1 MLKIKKITFKNL
13 LKVGN
18 QPIEY
23 DFVEYG
29 KNSNITVVTGKNG
42 TTKSCLL
49 DAISFAFFGKPYRK
63 INKNELINNI
73 NKSNLLVNIKFSY
86 NNIDYELTRGLKPN
100 VFELKQCNNNL
111 LNSGMKDLQSE
122 LESII
127 KIDNNI
133 FNQAVLIGCNY
144 SSFFELSSSNKRKVL
159 EELFNLD
166 FISTYSQFFKDKLK
180 EINREYDR
188 KEAKIEFLESCI
200 KKNKEEYNTN
210 LNDYKTK
217 KDEYNKIK
225 VKIEESINSIKQ
237 ELNELNNE
245 YKKLLPI
252 KEKYNIKK
260 QEYNYLLKSKKSLI
274 DELKILENKMAK
286 IKDKICP
293 TCNSIINHETNE
305 KLMAECKLKIES
317 VNKKIQETEEKI
329 KDILQNSISFNE
341 TDFNNIVKRIDE
353 LNKLIKN
360 HEKTIKN
367 IDDYKNLEPLIISL
381 REKIDEETKTKTVLE
396 QELKNIDSERKDIEK
411 VIEILSD
418 DGIKKTILKSYLQY
432 INKCYNKI
440 LNNFNIPYS
449 VYINEDYDCSIK
461 SYNGDELNYYSLSQ
475 GEKSR
480 VNLSMILTIRELT
493 KKMKIDIPDLI
504 VLDEI
509 FDSALDSD
517 GLDSLMN
524 TLYNV
529 NCNVVLITHKEE
541 IENVD
546 ANTKHFKKQGNFTIC
561 D

>member
-200 KKNKEEYNTN
+200 KKNKEEYNRN

-305 KLMAECKLKIES
+305 KLMAECKLKIET

-381 REKIDEETKTKTVLE
+381 REKIDEETKTKTILE
-396 QELKNIDSERKDIEK
+396 QELKNINSERKDIEK

-517 GLDSLMN
+517 GLDSLIN

>member
-200 KKNKEEYNTN
+200 KKNKEEYNRN
-210 LNDYKTK
+210 LNDYKTQ

-274 DELKILENKMAK
+274 DELKILENKMTK

-305 KLMAECKLKIES
+305 KLMTECKLKIES

-360 HEKTIKN
+360 HEKTLKN

-381 REKIDEETKTKTVLE
+381 REKIDEETKTKTILE

-546 ANTKHFKKQGNFTIC
+546 ANTKHFKKQGNFTVC